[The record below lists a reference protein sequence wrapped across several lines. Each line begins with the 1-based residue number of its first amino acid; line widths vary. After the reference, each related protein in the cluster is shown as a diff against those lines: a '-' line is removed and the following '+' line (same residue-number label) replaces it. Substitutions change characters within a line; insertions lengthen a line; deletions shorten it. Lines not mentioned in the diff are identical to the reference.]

1 MKIAACLG
9 VKDEVDL
16 VRAAIDHLR
25 AIGVDHIIASDA
37 HSTDGTEVILAD
49 FARGPGFEVAAFDDL
64 TMDAAEEEAATAD
77 IFDRARA
84 AGADWLLFCDAD
96 EFYLP
101 RGGRLRDVAALAR
114 ADALI
119 VPRYNVPLL
128 DGGPR
133 LPHGPAAL
141 WADQVLVYAPDGD
154 RSQTQL
160 RVRQDGAAPWIASV
174 PGPKLMARTAT
185 VSSTAEAHHDIVA
198 RDGGKVITAVP
209 ADLFIA
215 HVPFS
220 TASRFD
226 RKVQNIRTVVAANGT
241 AWGPDSAWHWR
252 RWLDNVDSRGGVAGE
267 MARNLVT
274 AAELAELRRLGVV
287 KSARQV
293 WDRLA

>member
-37 HSTDGTEVILAD
+37 HSTDGTEVILASY
-49 FARGPGFEVAAFDDL
+49 AKGPGFEVAAFDDM
-64 TMDAAEEEAATAD
+64 TMDAAEEAAATAD

-96 EFYLP
+96 EFPMP
-101 RGGRLRDVAALAR
+101 RGGQLRSVAALAR

-119 VPRYNVPLL
+119 VPRFNVPLL
-128 DGGPR
+128 DDGPR
-133 LPHGPAAL
+133 LPHGPAVQ
-141 WADQVLVYAPDGD
+141 WADQILVYAPDED
-154 RSQTQL
+154 RSKTQA
-160 RVRQDGAAPWIASV
+160 RVRQDSAAPWIASV
-174 PGPKLMARTAT
+174 PGPKLMARTAK

-198 RDGGKVITAVP
+198 RDGGKVITEVP
-209 ADLFIA
+209 RDLFIA

-220 TASRFD
+220 TASRFE
-226 RKVQNIRTVVAANGT
+226 RKVKNIRAVVAANGT
-241 AWGPDSAWHWR
+241 DWGPDSAWHWR
-252 RWLDNVDSRGGVAGE
+252 RWLDNVDSRGGVEGE
-267 MARNLVT
+267 MARNLVS

-287 KSARQV
+287 KSAGQV
-293 WDRLA
+293 WDRQI

>member
-1 MKIAACLG
+1 M
-9 VKDEVDL
+9 
-16 VRAAIDHLR
+16 
-25 AIGVDHIIASDA
+25 
-37 HSTDGTEVILAD
+37 
-49 FARGPGFEVAAFDDL
+49 
-64 TMDAAEEEAATAD
+64 
-77 IFDRARA
+77 
-84 AGADWLLFCDAD
+84 FCDAD

-101 RGGRLRDVAALAR
+101 RGGRLRDLAALAR

-141 WADQVLVYAPDGD
+141 WADQVLVYAPDED
-154 RSQTQL
+154 RSQTQM

-274 AAELAELRRLGVV
+274 SAELAELRRLGVV